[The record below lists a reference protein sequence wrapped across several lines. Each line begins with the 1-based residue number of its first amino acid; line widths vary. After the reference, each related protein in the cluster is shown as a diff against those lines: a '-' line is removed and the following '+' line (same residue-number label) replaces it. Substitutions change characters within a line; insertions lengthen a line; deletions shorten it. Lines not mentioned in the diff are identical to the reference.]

1 MKRCFQAVYF
11 YKFPKSTQINL
22 RNDIQRHLIPLV
34 DMHTKLVIIGD
45 FNIDANDSASS
56 FVDFMIKQFKCE
68 QHINQSTTDS
78 GSVIDLI
85 FTNCPA
91 SSDVIEAYWSDHKLV
106 YCALDA

>member
-1 MKRCFQAVYF
+1 MFSSCILLQI
-11 YKFPKSTQINL
+11 PKSTQINL
-22 RNDIQRHLIPLV
+22 INAIQHHLIPLV

-45 FNIDANDSASS
+45 FNIDAYDSASN

-78 GSVIDLI
+78 GSMIDLI